1 MSELQAINPQ
11 GVGALNPAVVNAE
24 AAAANSRPAES
35 AQGFGKYVEQF
46 KKLDP
51 QKRLALIIVL
61 PLLLGLI
68 MTASMWNAKPE
79 YKTLFAGV
87 NETDGGAIINSLKQ
101 MGVPYQYSEGGGS
114 ILVPADKVY
123 DTRLQLASQGLPKGS
138 VVGFELFENQK
149 MGVTQFQEQVNFQ
162 RGLEGELIRSIQSL
176 DAVASARV
184 HLALPKNNVFLRE
197 QQKPTASVVVTLHR
211 GKYLSKNQL
220 DGIVH
225 LVSSSVP
232 QLGPRDVSVVDQT
245 GELLTNHSNPNDAA
259 SLTADQM
266 AKVQK
271 IEETYNRRLMD
282 LLIPIVG
289 ANNVRASVSAKV
301 NFQEVERS
309 AETFKPNAENGASI
323 RSQQSTESNENAG
336 ANPRGVPGMISNA
349 PGDAVARIGGNL
361 GNQAGAAGSAGSTS
375 QQSKEALTNYE
386 VDRETVR
393 TKSNRVDVAQINA
406 AVLLN
411 NKAVTNSKGE
421 TREVPFSEAEMASIK
436 TMVSD
441 ALGIDENRGD
451 TLSVVNQS
459 FVATPVETPL
469 QDQPE
474 TWVAMLKQS
483 AIPLGLL
490 AVALA
495 LILGVLRPMVKG
507 RKSLDKL
514 SDTLLLPKDPLMDS
528 APQAEEPMNEP
539 IKLQRSKERPM
550 LLVEDKDS
558 RQINEVQ
565 RVVRENPELAA
576 NIVKGWIGD

>member
-1 MSELQAINPQ
+1 MSELQAINQP
-11 GVGALNPAVVNAE
+11 GVTAEHRAVNT
-24 AAAANSRPAES
+24 ES
-35 AQGFGKYVEQF
+35 GFGRYIQQF
-46 KKLDP
+46 KNLDP

-68 MTASMWNAKPE
+68 LTASMWKAKPD
-79 YKTLFAGV
+79 YKALFTGV
-87 NETDGGAIINSLKQ
+87 SEADGGAIINSLKQ
-101 MGVPYQYSEGGGS
+101 MGVPYEYSEGGGT
-114 ILVPADKVY
+114 ILVPMDKVY

-245 GELLTNHSNPNDAA
+245 GELLTSTGNPNDAA

-309 AETFKPNAENGASI
+309 AETFKPNAENGASV
-323 RSQQSTESNENAG
+323 RSQQSSENAENAG
-336 ANPRGVPGMISNA
+336 NNPRGVPGLISNT
-349 PGDAVARIGGNL
+349 PGDTLARIGAAPSNTS
-361 GNQAGAAGSAGSTS
+361 NNTGAAAPNSL
-375 QQSKEALTNYE
+375 QSRESLVNYE

-421 TREVPFSEAEMASIK
+421 TREVPFSEAEMTSIK
-436 TMVSD
+436 SMVSD

-459 FVATPVETPL
+459 FVPVALDAPLAEVTPG
-469 QDQPE
+469 
-474 TWVAMLKQS
+474 WMSMLKNS
-483 AIPLGLL
+483 AVPLALL

-495 LILGVLRPMVKG
+495 LIFGVLRPMVKS
-507 RKSLDKL
+507 RKAGDDLAQ
-514 SDTLLLPKDPLMDS
+514 TMLLPKDPLMD
-528 APQAEEPMNEP
+528 PPAEEEPFDEP

-558 RQINEVQ
+558 RQIQEVQ

-576 NIVKGWIGD
+576 NIVKSWIGD